1 MVAAYFFDNDDSV
14 DFRQPHNSG
23 ENVSLDHLAKL
34 GVIYKHLPS
43 QEEVDSLA
51 EQRGYKNRD
60 IMNLNAARFDNN
72 EQLMVEKMKVFY
84 KEHIHEDEEIRYCMD
99 GDGYFDIKD
108 SVLDRWIRVR
118 LDRYDLII
126 VPAGI
131 FHRFAVTTNNYIKAL
146 RLFKDEPKW
155 QAINKPEADQNPIRK
170 SYLATLQTV

>member
-14 DFRQPHNSG
+14 DFREPHNSG

-34 GVIYKHLPS
+34 GVIYRYLPS
-43 QEEVDSLA
+43 QGDVDSLA
-51 EQRGYKNRD
+51 KQRDYKNRD
-60 IMNLNAARFDNN
+60 VVNLNPARFDNN
-72 EQLMVEKMKVFY
+72 EEVMLEKLQMFY

-99 GDGYFDIKD
+99 GAGYFDIKD
-108 SVLDRWIRVR
+108 SVLERWIRVR

-131 FHRFAVTTNNYIKAL
+131 FHRFTLTTDNYIKAM

-155 QAINKPEADQNPIRK
+155 QAINKPEADENPIHK
-170 SYLATLQTV
+170 DYLANLQTA